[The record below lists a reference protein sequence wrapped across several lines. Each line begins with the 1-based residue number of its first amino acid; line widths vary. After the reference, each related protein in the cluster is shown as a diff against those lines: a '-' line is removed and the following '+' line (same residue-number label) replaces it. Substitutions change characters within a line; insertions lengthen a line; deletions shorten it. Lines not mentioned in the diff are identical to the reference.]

1 MLTGT
6 RDCRSGFSRD
16 LPGRSGFSRDRKVG
30 SRLKPLLLAALL
42 ASASAASAGEA
53 THNIEITPFA
63 GYVFGGSFDS
73 DEGGST
79 ASQDVDLDDAA
90 SYGLIVNWPA
100 EVNTEW
106 EVYLSRQST
115 SLKVPGL
122 FAPDQTGLADLDIT
136 FLQAGGTYFFEGER
150 ARPYIVATV
159 GASRF
164 EPDDSAFDSENFF
177 AFGIGGGVKL
187 APTSRLGLRLEG
199 RVLGSVVNSDSAV
212 FCRSG
217 PAANGCLVAVNGSMV
232 WQWEVLAGLVFR
244 L

>member
-1 MLTGT
+1 M
-6 RDCRSGFSRD
+6 
-16 LPGRSGFSRDRKVG
+16 
-30 SRLKPLLLAALL
+30 L
-42 ASASAASAGEA
+42 ASASVASAGDA
-53 THNIEITPFA
+53 PHNIEITPFA
-63 GYVFGGSFDS
+63 GYVFGGSFEA
-73 DEGGST
+73 DEEAST
-79 ASQDVDLDDAA
+79 ANQDIDLDDAA

-115 SLKVPGL
+115 SLQTTGL
-122 FAPDQTGLADLDIT
+122 FATDESALTDLDISYV
-136 FLQAGGTYFFEGER
+136 QAGGTYFFEGER

-164 EPDDSAFDSENFF
+164 EPDDSAFDSETFF
-177 AFGIGGGVKL
+177 AFGIGGGVKV
-187 APTSRLGLRLEG
+187 APTSRVGLRLEG

-217 PAANGCLVAVNGSMV
+217 PAANGCLVAVSGSMV